1 MKKIIFFTILIFSAF
16 VIKNLVSSIYTLW
29 QKQSLVVQAQKEL
42 EKEKNENQR
51 LKRDFIKANTN
62 EFIEEQARSKLL
74 LVKEGEQKVII
85 PKELIAS
92 QTAQNKI
99 TENEPNW
106 RKWWNLFF

>member
-1 MKKIIFFTILIFSAF
+1 MERERKFKRDPFDPSEEKTPRPEKTDLPRQQQRGKKNKT
-16 VIKNLVSSIYTLW
+16 
-29 QKQSLVVQAQKEL
+29 
-42 EKEKNENQR
+42 KEKNENQR

-62 EFIEEQARSKLL
+62 EFIEEQARNKLL